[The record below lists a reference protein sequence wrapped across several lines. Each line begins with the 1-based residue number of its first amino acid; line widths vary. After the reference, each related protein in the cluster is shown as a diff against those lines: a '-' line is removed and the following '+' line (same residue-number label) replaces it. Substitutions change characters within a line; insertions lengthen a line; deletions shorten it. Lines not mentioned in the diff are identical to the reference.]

1 MKHDEIKYK
10 HAAACAKVMSNAM
23 GFCHSLLDNHVILN
37 GVYSTSFDAAAI
49 LKLHNICSFA
59 TLLFLHHGK
68 TNWHLWDIASVFF
81 PS

>member
-1 MKHDEIKYK
+1 MQ
-10 HAAACAKVMSNAM
+10 
-23 GFCHSLLDNHVILN
+23 LLARKRCQMQLAFVIRCLTTTLFLN
-37 GVYSTSFDAAAI
+37 SVYSSFDAAAI

-68 TNWHLWDIASVFF
+68 TNWHLWDIASGFF